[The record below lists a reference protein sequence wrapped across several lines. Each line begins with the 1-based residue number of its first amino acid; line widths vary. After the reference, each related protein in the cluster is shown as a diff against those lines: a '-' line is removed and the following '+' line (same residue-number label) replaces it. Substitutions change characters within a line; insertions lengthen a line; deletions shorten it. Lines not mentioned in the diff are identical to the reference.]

1 MAKVAREIVEKRPAE
16 IIEACRK
23 LYKVKSFKEISL
35 KDISRETS
43 LSRPSIYNYFQTKEE
58 IFLAVLEDEYRL
70 WNISLE
76 NILKNNEE
84 LGVEEFSAKFSNTLK
99 ERTGLLK
106 ILSMNLYEIEENSR
120 KESLVEFKKEYGK
133 AVELTGLCLKKF
145 FPSLSEEERKEFIF
159 AFFPFMYGLY
169 PYVHPTEK
177 QLDAMMDAGIER
189 LDMDQVET
197 ARKFIKDSLYGIV
210 KEEQR

>member
-76 NILKNNEE
+76 NILKNNIFYVILGHIDCDDEE
-84 LGVEEFSAKFSNTLK
+84 LYRAS
-99 ERTGLLK
+99 LLK
-106 ILSMNLYEIEENSR
+106 R
-120 KESLVEFKKEYGK
+120 VW
-133 AVELTGLCLKKF
+133 
-145 FPSLSEEERKEFIF
+145 
-159 AFFPFMYGLY
+159 
-169 PYVHPTEK
+169 
-177 QLDAMMDAGIER
+177 
-189 LDMDQVET
+189 
-197 ARKFIKDSLYGIV
+197 
-210 KEEQR
+210 

>member
-1 MAKVAREIVEKRPAE
+1 M
-16 IIEACRK
+16 
-23 LYKVKSFKEISL
+23 KEISSA
-35 KDISRETS
+35 ISLTRA
-43 LSRPSIYNYFQTKEE
+43 SIYNYFQTKEE
-58 IFLAVLEDEYRL
+58 IFLSLLGREYQELSRCIREIRDDNDRL
-70 WNISLE
+70 SA
-76 NILKNNEE
+76 
-84 LGVEEFSAKFSNTLK
+84 EEFASLIAHTLEK
-99 ERTGLLK
+99 RPNLLK
-106 ILSMNLYEIEENSR
+106 LVSMNHFEIEENSR

-197 ARKFIKDSLYGIV
+197 ARKFIKDILYGIV

>member
-1 MAKVAREIVEKRPAE
+1 MNAKELVSQYYLNAREAVRCGNA
-16 IIEACRK
+16 AAARG
-23 LYKVKSFKEISL
+23 
-35 KDISRETS
+35 
-43 LSRPSIYNYFQTKEE
+43 N
-58 IFLAVLEDEYRL
+58 LAAMLTIAV
-70 WNISLE
+70 
-76 NILKNNEE
+76 
-84 LGVEEFSAKFSNTLK
+84 
-99 ERTGLLK
+99 
-106 ILSMNLYEIEENSR
+106 
-120 KESLVEFKKEYGK
+120 KEYGK

-197 ARKFIKDSLYGIV
+197 ARKFIKDILYGIV